1 VVHVIQ
7 ELNNHPHID
16 EYSMKEITEC
26 IGNIDSTSSTIF
38 STLDLSLGFWQMQ
51 LDENSQP
58 LTAFTILA
66 GGQYQWITSPMGL
79 LRCPASF
86 PHLMEGVPRNISNAI
101 IYIDNLLIH
110 TKNHKD
116 CLKVLD
122 HVLEQLQQHYLKIN
136 LDKCFFDNN
145 EVSYLSFTLT
155 LEDIKPG
162 ENKLKAIKDAQM

>member
-1 VVHVIQ
+1 
-7 ELNNHPHID
+7 
-16 EYSMKEITEC
+16 
-26 IGNIDSTSSTIF
+26 
-38 STLDLSLGFWQMQ
+38 
-51 LDENSQP
+51 
-58 LTAFTILA
+58 
-66 GGQYQWITSPMGL
+66 MGL
-79 LRCPASF
+79 LRCPARF
-86 PHLMEGVPRNISNAI
+86 QHLMEGVLRNISNAI

-116 CLKVLD
+116 RIKVLD

-162 ENKLKAIKDAQM
+162 KNKLKAIKDAQV